1 MEKALTSNIP
11 ELSNTK
17 MFKDRSEYYLNSV
30 YKQPEKIP
38 TLSYGLQQTR
48 QADAPPEYLID
59 VESRLNNR
67 YDIIG
72 KSGYVYTH
80 EGETIEDHQID
91 MGTQL
96 NRIQP
101 LGDLP
106 EADTFF
112 AQISGR
118 DFKSFGFVCD
128 TLNYR
133 RDDMLT
139 IQLPVPERYPYIDTR
154 QQTKSKIN
162 DCQKF

>member
-11 ELSNTK
+11 ELANTK

-30 YKQPEKIP
+30 YRQPEQIP

-48 QADAPPEYLID
+48 QADAPPEDLVDI
-59 VESRLNNR
+59 ESRLNNR

-72 KSGYVYTH
+72 KSGYVYKQ
-80 EGETIEDHQID
+80 EGETVEDHQLD
-91 MGTQL
+91 MGPQL
-96 NRIQP
+96 DKIQP
-101 LGDLP
+101 LDNLA

-118 DFKSFGFVCD
+118 DFKSFGSVCD
-128 TLNYR
+128 TFNYW

-139 IQLPVPERYPYIDTR
+139 IQRPVQERYPYIDTR